1 VVRLVS
7 VDHEICSSGFCN
19 IKRLIIAAFL
29 CSIIAAYQPLCCDC
43 IDFFICK
50 IVALNLYVSSSYMR
64 FLIRND
70 LTILLR
76 LYFFSLPLGKTLWYP
91 LFVMAM
97 VGMYLLVKEIRDG
110 SFS

>member
-1 VVRLVS
+1 
-7 VDHEICSSGFCN
+7 
-19 IKRLIIAAFL
+19 
-29 CSIIAAYQPLCCDC
+29 
-43 IDFFICK
+43 
-50 IVALNLYVSSSYMR
+50 MR